1 MLADLVHIYLMFS
14 FKKIYTFIC
23 LFTNQITYSKWL
35 AISAMSSCSS
45 NHASMNWGPHPIL
58 GLSTLAVVYR
68 MAHPTTLRNTRWL
81 WSQVWLGDVARY
93 SSFSCHSVS
102 LRGALLHTCLLGQAN
117 VCRLCPHL
125 LERACPLLFLLV
137 VLTPAFS
144 EALELGSD
152 WAWKRVLR
160 MSVCTCGL
168 HDEHGVWVGTSPRSG
183 GFFPDKLGR
192 LSFGHRKSNSPE
204 RGPFCL
210 RLTLLA

>member
-45 NHASMNWGPHPIL
+45 NHASVNWGPHTIL

-93 SSFSCHSVS
+93 SSFFSCHSVS
-102 LRGALLHTCLLGQAN
+102 LRGALLHACLLGQAN

-125 LERACPLLFLLV
+125 IERACSLLLLLV

-144 EALELGSD
+144 EGSGTGLRLGLKTSPED
-152 WAWKRVLR
+152 V
-160 MSVCTCGL
+160 GL
-168 HDEHGVWVGTSPRSG
+168 HLWSTWWARGLGGHLPSAWRILSWQVGKTQFWTP
-183 GFFPDKLGR
+183 
-192 LSFGHRKSNSPE
+192 
-204 RGPFCL
+204 
-210 RLTLLA
+210 